1 MDFDFGIIIN
11 NIPYLSKGL
20 LYTIQ
25 VTIVAMLGGVFLG
38 TLLALMRLSKS
49 TILQAISLSYV
60 LFFRSIPLV
69 LVLFT
74 FFLFIPAIIGQPIGA
89 DRSAYITFILFEAAY
104 YSEIMRA
111 GIQSIGIRQQQA
123 SYALGLNY
131 TKTMRYIIL
140 PQAFRNSL
148 PVLLTQTIILFQDV
162 SLVYVIG
169 ATDFLGAAD
178 KLNQRDFRP
187 IELYSFVAVIYLI
200 ICSLLSWQVRRLQEK
215 IKILR

>member
-1 MDFDFGIIIN
+1 MNFDVSVITN
-11 NIPYLSKGL
+11 NLPYLAKGL
-20 LYTIQ
+20 LYTVQ
-25 VTIVAMLGGVFLG
+25 VMIVAMIGGIILG
-38 TLLALMRLSKS
+38 TILALMRLSKFK
-49 TILQAISLSYV
+49 ILQKTALMYV

-74 FFLFIPAIIGQPIGA
+74 FFLFIPAIIGKPVGA

-123 SYALGLNY
+123 SYALGLDY
-131 TKTMRYIIL
+131 SKTMRYIIL
-140 PQAFRNSL
+140 PQAFRNAL

-178 KLNQRDFRP
+178 KINQRDFRP
-187 IELYSFVAVIYLI
+187 IELYTFVALVYLI

-215 IKILR
+215 LKVLR